1 MKRILLIED
10 ERNLSR
16 FVELELRHE
25 GFEVS
30 AAFDGETGLRLA
42 ETEEWNLIL
51 LDLKLPGLDGVEV
64 CRRIRA
70 FRRTPIIMLTV
81 RGSVADR
88 VAGLDCGADD
98 YLTKPFAIEEL
109 LARIRVIFRRQ
120 DEAAQAQGE
129 LLTVRELALHVT
141 ARTVHRGGQLLDL
154 TRREF
159 DLLAALMKNA
169 NCVMT
174 REALL
179 DLVWG
184 FEAVVDT
191 NVVDVYIR
199 YLRNKIDRPG
209 EAGYIQTQ
217 RGIGYVMRK

>member
-16 FVELELRHE
+16 FVELELKHE
-25 GFEVS
+25 GFEV
-30 AAFDGETGLRLA
+30 AVAFDGETGLALA
-42 ETEEWNLIL
+42 GAEEWNLIL

-70 FRRTPIIMLTV
+70 FKKTPIIMVTV
-81 RGSVADR
+81 RSSVADR

-120 DEAAQAQGE
+120 DEAVETQGDI
-129 LLTVRELALHVT
+129 LMVRELVVNVQ
-141 ARTVHRGGQLLDL
+141 ARTVHRGSHSLDL

-159 DLLAALMKNA
+159 DLLAAFMKNA
-169 NCVMT
+169 NFVMK

-179 DLVWG
+179 DQVWG

-191 NVVDVYIR
+191 NVVDVYVR
-199 YLRNKIDRPG
+199 YLRNKIDKPG